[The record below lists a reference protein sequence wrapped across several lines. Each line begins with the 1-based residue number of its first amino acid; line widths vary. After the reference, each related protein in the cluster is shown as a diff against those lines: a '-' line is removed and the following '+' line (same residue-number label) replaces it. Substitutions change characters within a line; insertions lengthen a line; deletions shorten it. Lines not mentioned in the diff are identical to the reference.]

1 MKPNEETIEAYKK
14 MAKESSG
21 ADMKA
26 QIQENLSRTCDK
38 FAGNEDKLDM
48 CLKYLTD
55 CAREILDSKSGDVP
69 DEVCFRICRDY
80 FNDEIWKKEDEEE
93 AKKKAEREKLEAKRK
108 VKVKKKIEALK
119 NEPDKK
125 FEKCSKCKK
134 DFLHLWKDGLCL
146 KCFEKKEKADAAAAE
161 KARKKAEA
169 EEARKKALEEK
180 KAALEAKRAAK
191 DAEKARKKEAEKA
204 VPEQVDMF
212 AMMGA

>member
-1 MKPNEETIEAYKK
+1 MKPTKEQVEAYKS

-38 FAGNEDKLDM
+38 FPGNEDKLDR
-48 CLKYLTD
+48 CLEYLND
-55 CAREILDSKSGDVP
+55 CAREILGNKNGDVP
-69 DEVCFRICRDY
+69 DEVCYRICRDY

-93 AKKKAEREKLEAKRK
+93 SKKKAEREKLEAKRK

-134 DFLHLWKDGLCL
+134 DFLHLWKDGLCM

-169 EEARKKALEEK
+169 EEAW
-180 KAALEAKRAAK
+180 
-191 DAEKARKKEAEKA
+191 KKEAEKS
-204 VPEQVDMF
+204 VPDQIDMF
-212 AMMGA
+212 AMLGV

>member
-1 MKPNEETIEAYKK
+1 MKPTKEQLDAYKEMAKTSPDSMKAKIEANL
-14 MAKESSG
+14 KE
-21 ADMKA
+21 
-26 QIQENLSRTCDK
+26 TCDK
-38 FAGNEDKLDM
+38 FAGHEGRLKDCM
-48 CLKYLTD
+48 KYLTE
-55 CAREILDSKSGDVP
+55 CAREILNGKNG
-69 DEVCFRICRDY
+69 EVDDDTCYRICRDY

-93 AKKKAEREKLEAKRK
+93 ANKKAEREKLEAKRK
-108 VKVKKKIEALK
+108 VKVKKKIETLK

-180 KAALEAKRAAK
+180 VAALETKRAAK
-191 DAEKARKKEAEKA
+191 EAEKARKKEAEKA
-204 VPEQVDMF
+204 VPGQLDMF
-212 AMMGA
+212 AMLGV

>member
-1 MKPNEETIEAYKK
+1 MKPNDGTIEAYKK
-14 MAKESSG
+14 MAEESSG

-38 FAGNEDKLDM
+38 FAGNEDKLDR
-48 CLKYLTD
+48 CIRYLTD
-55 CAREILDSKSGDVP
+55 CALEILDNKNGGVP

-93 AKKKAEREKLEAKRK
+93 AKKKAEREKLEAKRKELEAKRK

-146 KCFEKKEKADAAAAE
+146 KCFEKKEKA
-161 KARKKAEA
+161 
-169 EEARKKALEEK
+169 
-180 KAALEAKRAAK
+180 ALEAKRATK

-212 AMMGA
+212 AMLGGK

>member
-1 MKPNEETIEAYKK
+1 MEKQSPQTMEGIIKSHLEQNCQKY
-14 MAKESSG
+14 
-21 ADMKA
+21 
-26 QIQENLSRTCDK
+26 
-38 FAGNEDKLDM
+38 AGNEDKFDRCISHLRDTV
-48 CLKYLTD
+48 L
-55 CAREILDSKSGDVP
+55 EILGGRDAAKNNRLAGQVP
-69 DEVCFRICRDY
+69 AETCFRICMDY
-80 FNDEIWKKEDEEE
+80 FNDEIWNKEDEEE

-108 VKVKKKIEALK
+108 VKVKKKIEAFK

-191 DAEKARKKEAEKA
+191 EAEKARKNEAEMSD
-204 VPEQVDMF
+204 PDQIDLF
-212 AMMGA
+212 AMLGV